1 MQHTR
6 VAIYQFKPGTVGD
19 ALAKAQAGLLPIY
32 QAQPGFVGYGVVIT
46 QNDGAVSI
54 SIWQTPEQA
63 QSAVETAAAWVAA
76 NVAELVVSVQNL
88 VGDLAFFSSSGTIG
102 G

>member
-6 VAIYQFKPGTVGD
+6 VAIYQFKPGTVGE

-32 QAQPGFVGYGVVIT
+32 RAQPGFVGYGVVT
-46 QNDGAVSI
+46 TANDGAVSI
-54 SIWQTPEQA
+54 SIWETAEQA
-63 QSAVETAAAWVAA
+63 QAAVQTAGSWVAA
-76 NVAELVVSVQNL
+76 NVAGLVESVQNI